1 MVRFAPA
8 PSLAAMMIL
17 VVLPLACRAPGTSAP
32 QGIDGVETVASA
44 VTSGEASTSAPVVR
58 EPYKPSEALGE
69 PLAVRRAKS
78 ARSVHATP
86 EPDGRERGRILRGDS
101 FHVYAEQDGPGCDRP
116 WALVAEAG
124 WVCLERTEPGEALPQ
139 VLPELVDGELLPFI
153 YARHRT
159 HDDPDTPPI
168 PVYRS
173 ASEHRAGSEPIST
186 LPAYGSYAFTRRN
199 ANRGTPLLVTTDRTV
214 VEAAPLELFEPSE
227 FSGRD
232 LRSTPVRP
240 GHTLA
245 WAVRW
250 KTLIRAAPE
259 PTAATVERVAYHAT
273 LEVVGEGVLDADG
286 LRWFEVGLTQAS
298 PGGPGGTKQAAGWI
312 SSGDIRRFVPVAP
325 PEPVLGGQV
334 TIDVDLD
341 EQVLSVWIEDAPVFV
356 TLISSGKP
364 NDRTP
369 PGLDRVETKRA
380 YGKMQSLPDAA
391 EPYFVEAV
399 PWVVYFDGRYAL
411 HAAYWHDMFGH
422 VMSHG
427 CVNLSPRDAKFVFE
441 LASPRL
447 PDGWL
452 LVHEHAADPGA
463 LVRVRRAGAALP
475 DRRSQL
481 D

>member
-1 MVRFAPA
+1 MVRLAPA
-8 PSLAAMMIL
+8 LVLA
-17 VVLPLACRAPGTSAP
+17 VLLPGLACRAP
-32 QGIDGVETVASA
+32 
-44 VTSGEASTSAPVVR
+44 STSAPRTSDALEPASSTVVETEEHTNPTAR
-58 EPYKPSEALGE
+58 EPYKPPITLGE
-69 PLAVRRAKS
+69 PIGIRRAKS

-86 EPDGRERGRILRGDS
+86 ELDGRERGRILRGDS

-124 WVCLERTEPGEALPQ
+124 WVCLEKTEPGEAAPRT
-139 VLPELVDGELLPFI
+139 LPELDDDALLPFI
-153 YARHRT
+153 YARHPA
-159 HDDPDTPPI
+159 HDDPATPPI

-199 ANRGTPLLVTTDRTV
+199 PNRGTPLLVTPDRTV
-214 VEAAPLELFEPSE
+214 VAAAPLELFEPSE

-232 LRSTPVRP
+232 LRVDPPEP
-240 GHTLA
+240 GHTPA

-259 PTAATVERVAYHAT
+259 PTSAIVDHITYHAP
-273 LEVVGEGVLDADG
+273 LEVVGDGVLDADG
-286 LRWFEVGLTQAS
+286 LRWFEVPSTATRAG
-298 PGGPGGTKQAAGWI
+298 GWI
-312 SSGDIRRFVPVAP
+312 GSDDIRRFVPVAP
-325 PEPVLGGQV
+325 PAPVLGGQV
-334 TIDVDLD
+334 SIDVDLD
-341 EQVLSVWIEDAPVFV
+341 EQVLSVWIEDEPVFV

-369 PGLDRVETKRA
+369 PGIYRVETKRA
-380 YGKMQSLPDAA
+380 YGKMQSLPNAD

-399 PWVVYFDGRYAL
+399 PWVLYFHGRYAL

-427 CVNLSPRDAKFVFE
+427 CVNLSPRDAKRVFE

-452 LVHEHAADPGA
+452 LVHEHESDPGA

-475 DRRSQL
+475 DRRQPIEQSVPNT
-481 D
+481 DGSAVD

>member
-1 MVRFAPA
+1 MVRSALAPT
-8 PSLAAMMIL
+8 LAVLLAL
-17 VVLPLACRAPGTSAP
+17 AVLPLGLACRTPTTSAP
-32 QGIDGVETVASA
+32 RSSDDVEPSTRAENEDPGSTA
-44 VTSGEASTSAPVVR
+44 VVVR
-58 EPYKPSEALGE
+58 EPYKPSDALGE
-69 PLAVRRAKS
+69 PTGILRAKS

-86 EPDGRERGRILRGDS
+86 DPDGAERGRILRGDT

-124 WVCLERTEPGEALPQ
+124 WVCLERTEPSDELPHT
-139 VLPELVDGELLPFI
+139 LPELVDGELLPFI
-153 YARHRT
+153 YARHRG
-159 HDDPDTPPI
+159 HDDLATPPI

-199 ANRGTPLLVTTDRTV
+199 PNRGTPLLVTADRTV

-232 LRSTPVRP
+232 LRVDPLEP
-240 GHTLA
+240 GHTAA

-259 PTAATVERVAYHAT
+259 PTAATLERVGYHST
-273 LEVVGEGVLDADG
+273 LEVVGDGVLDADG
-286 LRWFEVGLTQAS
+286 VRWFEV
-298 PGGPGGTKQAAGWI
+298 PGSVTGWI
-312 SSGDIRRFVPVAP
+312 SSDDIRRFVPVAP
-325 PEPVLGGQV
+325 PAPVLGGQV

-341 EQVLSVWIEDAPVFV
+341 EQVLSVWIEDVPVFA

-369 PGLDRVETKRA
+369 PGLYRVESKRA
-380 YGKMQSLPDAA
+380 YGKMQSLPDAE

-399 PWVVYFDGRYAL
+399 PWVVYFHGRYAL

-427 CVNLSPRDAKFVFE
+427 CVNLSPRDAKLVFE
-441 LASPRL
+441 FASPRL

-452 LVHEHAADPGA
+452 LVHEHASDPGA

-475 DRRSQL
+475 DRRTQL

>member
-1 MVRFAPA
+1 MARSA
-8 PSLAAMMIL
+8 LALTLATL
-17 VVLPLACRAPGTSAP
+17 LGLACRAPTTSAPRAMDGVEPGTSAAN
-32 QGIDGVETVASA
+32 E
-44 VTSGEASTSAPVVR
+44 GEASTSVVVR
-58 EPYKPSEALGE
+58 EPYKPTGALGE
-69 PLAVRRAKS
+69 PIGIRRAK
-78 ARSVHATP
+78 AAHSVHATP
-86 EPDGRERGRILRGDS
+86 ESDGSERGRILRGDS

-124 WVCLERTEPGEALPQ
+124 WVCLERTEPSEQLPHT
-139 VLPELVDGELLPFI
+139 LPELDDGELLPFI
-153 YARHRT
+153 YARHRS
-159 HDDPDTPPI
+159 HEDLATPPI

-173 ASEHRAGSEPIST
+173 VSEHRAGSEPIAT

-199 ANRGTPLLVTTDRTV
+199 PNRGTPLLVTADRTV
-214 VEAAPLELFEPSE
+214 VEAEPLELFEPSE

-232 LRSTPVRP
+232 LRSTPPNP

-250 KTLIRAAPE
+250 KTLVRAAPE
-259 PTAATVERVAYHAT
+259 PTAASVDRIAYHAT
-273 LEVVGEGVLDADG
+273 LEVVGDGVLDADG
-286 LRWFEVGLTQAS
+286 LRWFEVPSTTAH
-298 PGGPGGTKQAAGWI
+298 AAGWI
-312 SSGDIRRFVPVAP
+312 SGDDIRRFVPVAP
-325 PEPVLGGQV
+325 PAPVLGGQI

-369 PGLDRVETKRA
+369 PGLYRVESKRA
-380 YGKMQSLPDAA
+380 YGKMQSLPDAD

-399 PWVVYFDGRYAL
+399 PWVVYFHGRYAL

-427 CVNLSPRDAKFVFE
+427 CVNLSPHDAKVVFE

-452 LVHEHAADPGA
+452 LVHEHASDPGA

-475 DRRSQL
+475 DHRRQL

>member
-1 MVRFAPA
+1 MVRSAPA
-8 PSLAAMMIL
+8 LILA
-17 VVLPLACRAPGTSAP
+17 VLLLGLACRAPTTSAP
-32 QGIDGVETVASA
+32 RVTDGVEPGTRA
-44 VTSGEASTSAPVVR
+44 TIKHEGEASTRVALAR

-69 PLAVRRAKS
+69 PIAVRRAKS
-78 ARSVHATP
+78 ARSVRATP
-86 EPDGRERGRILRGDS
+86 EPDGQERGRILRGDD

-116 WALVAEAG
+116 WAQVAEAG
-124 WVCLERTEPGEALPQ
+124 WVCLERTEPTQEQPR
-139 VLPELVDGELLPFI
+139 VLPELVDGEILPFI

-159 HDDPDTPPI
+159 HDDPETPPI
-168 PVYRS
+168 SVYRS
-173 ASEHRAGSEPIST
+173 ASEHRAGGEPIAT

-199 ANRGTPLLVTTDRTV
+199 PNRGTPLLVTPDRTV
-214 VEAAPLELFEPSE
+214 VEAAPLELFDPSE

-232 LRSTPVRP
+232 LRSHPARA
-240 GHTLA
+240 GHTPA

-259 PTAATVERVAYHAT
+259 PTAASVDRIPYHAT
-273 LEVVGEGVLDADG
+273 LEVVGDGVLDADG
-286 LRWFEVGLTQAS
+286 LRWFEV
-298 PGGPGGTKQAAGWI
+298 PGSGWI
-312 SSGDIRRFVPVAP
+312 SSDDIRRFVPVAP

-334 TIDVDLD
+334 TIDIDLD
-341 EQVLSVWIEDAPVFV
+341 EQVLSVWIEDAPVFA

-369 PGLDRVETKRA
+369 PGLYRVESKRA
-380 YGKMQSLPDAA
+380 YGKMQSLPDAD

-399 PWVVYFDGRYAL
+399 PWVVYFHGRYAL

-427 CVNLSPRDAKFVFE
+427 CVNLSPRDAKIVFE

-452 LVHEHAADPGA
+452 LVHEHTSDPGA

-475 DRRSQL
+475 DRRARAG
-481 D
+481 